1 MQPRRRVYFLKE
13 ALYDLVMWD
22 QVVILVSYLKTKLSS
37 CMVLS
42 QIYSERESKFIAL
55 DVINH
60 MFLKLEEIS

>member
-1 MQPRRRVYFLKE
+1 MRSTRRIDFLKE
-13 ALYDLVMWD
+13 ALWDLVVWD
-22 QVVILVSYLKTKLSS
+22 QVVILVSYLNTTSSS